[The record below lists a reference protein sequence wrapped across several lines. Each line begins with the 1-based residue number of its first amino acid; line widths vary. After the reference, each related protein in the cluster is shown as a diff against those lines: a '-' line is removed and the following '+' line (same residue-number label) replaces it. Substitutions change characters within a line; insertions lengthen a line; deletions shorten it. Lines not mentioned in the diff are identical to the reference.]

1 MVLMADGGG
10 SADEAATKTAAA
22 RAAELAALQNKQAQ
36 ADAAAQRAADDAYA
50 FNKIGP
56 NGETQAQL
64 DAIGF
69 QKSAQE
75 ARDNAAA
82 ATAYA
87 AKLKADKIASD
98 AAAAATAKSEA
109 AAKIERD
116 RLAAL
121 QAIKDAATA
130 AALKQAQDDLKKAQ
144 AAAQALLDAANVKN
158 GVNAS
163 NNTSTAASSS
173 SYTPTNNIS
182 SAGNMTLAAT
192 NAADTSAADY
202 AKAAAALEKFNARQ
216 DALEVMRARFKQYG
230 LGTLADKIKDLA
242 IDGATESTITFA
254 LQETPEYKERF
265 KANAVRIKNNLAVL
279 SPSDYLNLEDG
290 YRQVLRSNG
299 LTQFSNDEYVSQFI
313 ANDVSATEI
322 NNRINIAV
330 SRIQNADPSVTA
342 TLREFYGIT
351 TPDLVGYMLD
361 PEKNIG
367 TIQKQVSAAEI
378 GAAARN
384 QGLLYNVNTAQAL
397 SAQGITQAEA
407 QKGYASI
414 ASILPTAEKLSNI
427 YGATQDIYGQSQAE
441 QETFNSLASEQRK
454 RQKLSATEIGTF
466 GASSGMSRTSL
477 TGTKP
482 AGQY

>member
-1 MVLMADGGG
+1 MVQFAGSDGAYDAGRQ
-10 SADEAATKTAAA
+10 ALAAEQARIKAARLAEEAA
-22 RAAELAALQNKQAQ
+22 
-36 ADAAAQRAADDAYA
+36 AADPYGTK
-50 FNKIGP
+50 KIGP

-98 AAAAATAKSEA
+98 SAAATAAIAEA
-109 AAKIERD
+109 ARVE
-116 RLAAL
+116 AARIAAE
-121 QAIKDAATA
+121 QAIKDATSA
-130 AALKQAQDDLKKAQ
+130 AALKKAQDDLK
-144 AAAQALLDAANVKN
+144 ALKDAAIANANTANVPN
-158 GVNAS
+158 GVTAS
-163 NNTSTAASSS
+163 NNTSTAASTST
-173 SYTPTNNIS
+173 YTPTNNIS
-182 SAGNMTLAAT
+182 SANDMKLAEK
-192 NAADTSAADY
+192 NAADTAAADY
-202 AKAAAALEKFNARQ
+202 AKAQAALEKFNARQ
-216 DALEVMRARFKQYG
+216 DALEVMRQRFKQYG

-265 KANAVRIKNNLAVL
+265 KANAVRVKNNLAVL

-313 ANDVSATEI
+313 ANDVSATEL
-322 NNRINIAV
+322 NGRINIAV
-330 SRIQNADPSVTA
+330 TRIKNADPSITT
-342 TLREFYGIT
+342 TLRDFYGIT

-384 QGLLYNVNTAQAL
+384 QGLSSNVNTAEAL
-397 SAQGITQAEA
+397 SAQGITQQQA
-407 QKGYASI
+407 QQGYASI

-454 RQKLSATEIGTF
+454 RQRLTATEIGTF
-466 GASSGMSRTSL
+466 GTSSGMSRTSL

>member
-1 MVLMADGGG
+1 MVRFAGSDGAYDAGRQ
-10 SADEAATKTAAA
+10 ALAAEQARIKAARLAEEAAT
-22 RAAELAALQNKQAQ
+22 
-36 ADAAAQRAADDAYA
+36 ADPYTTKR
-50 FNKIGP
+50 IGP

-64 DAIGF
+64 DAIEG
-69 QKSAQE
+69 QKSAKE

-82 ATAYA
+82 ATAYV
-87 AKLKADKIASD
+87 AKLKAD
-98 AAAAATAKSEA
+98 AAAQAIAQA
-109 AAKIERD
+109 AAKEKELARIE
-116 RLAAL
+116 AARIAAE

-130 AALKQAQDDLKKAQ
+130 AALKKAQDDLKKAQ
-144 AAAQALLDAANVKN
+144 AAAQALLDAANAGS
-158 GVNAS
+158 GVITS

-173 SYTPTNNIS
+173 SYTATNNIS

-265 KANAVRIKNNLAVL
+265 KANAVRVKNNLAVL

-313 ANDVSATEI
+313 ANDVSATEL
-322 NNRINIAV
+322 NGRINIAV
-330 SRIQNADPSVTA
+330 TRIKNADPSITT
-342 TLREFYGIT
+342 TLRDFYGIT

-384 QGLLYNVNTAQAL
+384 QGLSSNVNTAEAL
-397 SAQGITQAEA
+397 SAQGITQQQA
-407 QKGYASI
+407 QQGYASI

-466 GASSGMSRTSL
+466 GTSSGMSRTSL